1 VKQFLERKTE
11 LYQEVIVAA
20 EKDDFA
26 QPLSVLL
33 EDFTTKLND
42 LLKQT
47 WDTLMDI
54 EVELFERIEV

>member
-20 EKDDFA
+20 ENDDFA

-33 EDFTTKLND
+33 ENLTTKLND

>member
-1 VKQFLERKTE
+1 VKQFLERKTA

-26 QPLSVLL
+26 LPLSVLL
-33 EDFTTKLND
+33 EDLTTKLND